1 MKKLILTIAMM
12 SSVAFAIAQSRVV
25 TGSVVDGKGDGLPGA
40 QVMVKGTTLG
50 VVTDD
55 DGNFS
60 IEVPEGS
67 TYLIVSSF
75 GTDPVEIKLGAQSEY
90 KVSIKE
96 EVGVQDLEGVAVY
109 GQKLDKRSYTGSLNS
124 VSSKEIANRPVTS
137 VGAALDGAAPGLAT
151 TSTSGQPG
159 SNPDIMLRGQGSLSA
174 SSAPLI
180 VLDGAPYSGSLNTI
194 NPLDIKD
201 LVVLKDATAK
211 AVYGAR
217 AANGVILI
225 TTKRG
230 ENMDKPRI
238 SVDASVGVLNRY
250 IPEYDI
256 IDNVRDYY
264 EAAWKGYILT
274 QNRASTPSDKTSEA
288 FVNFLGGYN
297 AYRVPASGLID
308 DNPTSPTYGKVLP
321 GDDQQI
327 YNDSWAKEI
336 QRVGVRQNYNVS
348 VMNGNATSDYYL
360 SIGYT
365 KDQGIIK
372 NSEYSRIT
380 GMLNVN
386 TKVTD
391 WLKTGLKMQAA
402 FDDQQFFLATS
413 SSSALSNPLS
423 TPRMMGPIYPV
434 YRYNLDGTRML
445 DEDGNPLYDFG
456 NNASG
461 IHGTTEKRPVAM
473 NSNAVASL
481 FHNKPYTIALTG
493 NVTGYMEAQIY
504 RDLTARGTIA
514 VNYYDG
520 NELNYYSSL
529 YGDAANVS
537 GRSSRGHTNQIDY
550 TFNQFLTWKPQFG
563 NVNHPIF
570 DSIVHSF
577 QLTLGHENYFL
588 KNNNLYATRIGFSTA
603 FPDLFELTNGANG
616 EGSGSSEDNLRIE
629 TYFAQAEYNFKRK
642 YYLSGSVSRNGSSR
656 FSPQARWGTFG
667 SAGAGW
673 IISDEDFASSWRKHV
688 DMVKLRFSWGTSG
701 NDAINGLYSWMDRF
715 ASLNNAD
722 QSGLIFANYGNLDL
736 KWEGSVDMNLG
747 VDVAT
752 KKDRVTA
759 SLDVYNRGS
768 DNLLFLQPLANSVGT
783 TGFYANVG
791 SMRNRG
797 IELSVGA
804 RVFEKKTINSLTWYT
819 KLNLSHN
826 RNAVTQ
832 VQGKDSLIGGGGTI
846 LAKGLPVN
854 SFYMYEYAGVDTSGN
869 PTWRK
874 ADGTVVDKANQ
885 LDPRVDKKVFGSS
898 FRDLE
903 GSWSN
908 TINYRNLELNFV
920 ATFGLGGKYYD
931 GVYAGLTSATNQSRG
946 QAIHKDVINNS
957 WQKRGDE
964 TKEGILPAF
973 TYLDGNADW
982 ALSNMNLIS
991 NSYFRIRNVN
1001 LAYNLPNKML
1011 SRAKIPYAKV
1021 YFAMDNVFNLSAR
1034 KGVDVTSAF
1043 FGAGSFNYYPY
1054 RTFMLGV
1061 SMGL

>member
-1 MKKLILTIAMM
+1 M
-12 SSVAFAIAQSRVV
+12 STVAFAIAQSRVV
-25 TGSVVDGKGDGLPGA
+25 TGSVIDGQGEGLPGA
-40 QVMVKGTTLG
+40 QVMIKGTMIG
-50 VVTDD
+50 VVTED
-55 DGNFS
+55 DGTFS
-60 IEVPEGS
+60 LEVPEGS
-67 TYLIVSSF
+67 TYLVISSF
-75 GTDPVEIKLGAQSEY
+75 GSDPVEVKIGSQSEY
-90 KVSIKE
+90 KVTIKAE
-96 EVGVQDLEGVAVY
+96 TGTQDLEGVQVY
-109 GQKLDKRSYTGSLNS
+109 GQKLDRRSYTGSLNS

-238 SVDASVGVLNRY
+238 SVDASVGVLDRF

-264 EAAWKGYILT
+264 ETAWKGYILT
-274 QNRASTPSDKTSEA
+274 QNRATTPSDKTSEA

-297 AYRVPASGLID
+297 AYRVDASGLID
-308 DNPTSPTYGKVLP
+308 DNPNSPTYGKVLP

-327 YNDSWAKEI
+327 WNDSWAKEI

-348 VMNGNATSDYYL
+348 VMNGNLTSDYYL
-360 SIGYT
+360 SLGYT
-365 KDQGIIK
+365 RDQGIIK
-372 NSEYSRIT
+372 NSDYSRIT

-386 TKVTD
+386 TKVND
-391 WLKTGLKMQAA
+391 WLKSGLKMQAA
-402 FDDQQFFLATS
+402 YDEQQFFLATS
-413 SSSALSNPLS
+413 SSSALSNPLA
-423 TPRMMGPIYPV
+423 TPRRMGPIYPV
-434 YRYNLDGTRML
+434 YRYNLDGTRMV
-445 DEDGNPLYDFG
+445 DDNGDALYDFG
-456 NNASG
+456 DNKVG
-461 IHGTTEKRPVAM
+461 THGTTEKRPVAM
-473 NSNAVASL
+473 NSNALASL
-481 FHNKPYTIALTG
+481 YNNKPYTIALTG
-493 NVTGYMEAQIY
+493 NTTGYLEAQIY
-504 RDLTARGTIA
+504 RDLTAKATIA

-520 NELNYYSSL
+520 NELNYYNSL
-529 YGDAANVS
+529 YGDAKNVG
-537 GRSSRGHTNQIDY
+537 GRASRGHTNQIDY
-550 TFNQFLTWKPQFG
+550 TFNQFVTWKPQIG
-563 NVNHPIF
+563 SLNHPIF
-570 DSIVHSF
+570 DSIIHSF
-577 QLTLGHENYFL
+577 QLTLGHENYYL
-588 KNNNLYATRIGFSTA
+588 NSSNLSATRTGFSTA
-603 FPDLFELTNGANG
+603 FPDLYELSNAANG
-616 EGSGSSEDNLRIE
+616 EGSGSSADNLRIE
-629 TYFAQAEYNFKRK
+629 TFFGQAEYNFKRK

-673 IISDEDFASSWRKHV
+673 IISDEGFMSSWKDKF
-688 DMVKLRFSWGTSG
+688 DMVKIRFSWGTSG
-701 NDAINGLYSWMDRF
+701 NDGINGLYSWMDRF
-715 ASLNNAD
+715 AVYNNAD
-722 QSGLIFANYGNLDL
+722 NSGLIFANYGNLDL

-752 KKDRVTA
+752 KKDRITA

-768 DNLLFLQPLANSVGT
+768 DNLLFVQPLANSVGT

-797 IELSVGA
+797 VELSIGA
-804 RVFEKKTINSLTWYT
+804 RVFEKKTANSLTWYS

-826 RNAVTQ
+826 KNAVTQ
-832 VQGKDSLIGGGGTI
+832 VQGKDSLIGSGTI

-854 SFYMYEYAGVDTSGN
+854 SFYMYEYAGVNDNGN

-874 ADGTVVDKANQ
+874 ADGTVVDQANQ
-885 LDPRVDKKVFGSS
+885 LDPKEDLKVMGSS

-908 TINYRNLELNFV
+908 TINYKSFELNFV

-931 GVYAGLTSATNQSRG
+931 GVYAGLISATDQSKG
-946 QAIHKDVINNS
+946 QAIHNDVKNNS
-957 WQKRGDE
+957 WQKPGDE
-964 TKEGILPAF
+964 TKPGVLPAF
-973 TYLDGNADW
+973 TYLDANADRPF
-982 ALSNMNLIS
+982 SDMYLIS

-1001 LAYNLPNKML
+1001 LAYNLPSKML
-1011 SRAKIPYAKV
+1011 SRAKIPYAKLYV
-1021 YFAMDNVFNLSAR
+1021 SMDNVFNISAR
-1034 KGVDVTSAF
+1034 QGVDVTSAF

-1054 RTFMLGV
+1054 RTFMVGV